1 MTCVYKSLFTM
12 FLVAK
17 KKNKQNKTI
26 MCQKE
31 RKRNSQ
37 SSLIFSKKKFKAYA
51 FIKLIISSIEL
62 KMMIFGK
69 EEIQCNF
76 F

>member
-1 MTCVYKSLFTM
+1 
-12 FLVAK
+12 
-17 KKNKQNKTI
+17 